1 MKAFFSVES
10 FFSFRYFLLYISLQL
25 NFFYYIAK
33 FCPNCHIFLNFI
45 LSFIMKYI
53 HLVLSKYILYIL
65 ISGKNMHKGLVFFI
79 IEIFKVWFTKSKFI
93 RYYYFINIYII
104 YWNRT
109 FILMKFVFFNFSVIT
124 FYNFFYPF
132 LYMVLI
138 FLCF

>member
-33 FCPNCHIFLNFI
+33 FCPNCYIFLNFI